1 MAVKQDIAQVVAA
14 LQAGKARESALL
26 EATGW
31 DAAHLAVVLAAAQKR
46 MLVKPATTRPS
57 TDTLWILVAHVIA
70 LCPWTPS
77 EVLEALGQKE
87 RTTRELA
94 KMAGGSEEAMRLL
107 LQRMCKKKQ
116 IKQVAF
122 KGLRKWVLFDRPVH
136 LSGPQPALQ
145 PEVVLALIRAH
156 QPVELELLAE
166 MVGRGRIHT
175 REQVHKLRRQGLV
188 KIVGKDGSWT
198 YAMPDYEP
206 GPKEVGREILLRC
219 EEAGGD
225 CLTWSGAHSEQ
236 GHALV
241 RHDGNIRRV
250 DVVLWTVVHG
260 KKLMPGHTLARTCET
275 PGCCNHAHHEQ
286 VTRSEAMQRAFAA
299 KSASWR
305 LEHGRKV
312 SAAMREKKGVL
323 TPELV
328 ALVRSSPLSAAK
340 LAAKI
345 GRKKSVITS
354 ARRHHTYRDY
364 SAPSPF
370 AGLMA
375 SRGGAA

>member
-14 LQAGKARESALL
+14 LQAGKARESELL
-26 EATGW
+26 LATGW
-31 DAAHLAVVLAAAQKR
+31 DAAHLATVLAAAQKC
-46 MLVKPATTRPS
+46 MLVKPAGTRPS
-57 TDTLWILVAHVIA
+57 ADTCWILVAHVIA
-70 LCPWTPS
+70 QCPWKPAK
-77 EVLEALGQKE
+77 VMAALGQKE

-94 KMAGGSEEAMRLL
+94 KMAGGSEEAMRLML
-107 LQRMCKKKQ
+107 LRMCAKKQ
-116 IKQVAF
+116 IKQIAF
-122 KGLRKWVLFDRPVH
+122 KGLRKWVPYARPDNSNGR
-136 LSGPQPALQ
+136 LPDAS
-145 PEVVLALIRAH
+145 PEVILTLIREH
-156 QPVELELLAE
+156 QPVQLELLAE
-166 MVGRGRIHT
+166 LVGRGRIHT

-219 EEAGGD
+219 EEVGGD

-250 DVVLWTVVHG
+250 DIVLWTVVHG

-312 SAAMREKKGVL
+312 SAVMREKKGVL
-323 TPELV
+323 TPEQL
-328 ALVRSSPLSAAK
+328 ALVRTSPLSAGK
-340 LAAKI
+340 LAAQI
-345 GRKKSVITS
+345 GRKKSVISS
-354 ARRHHTYRDY
+354 ARRHDTYRDY

-370 AGLMA
+370 AGLMG